1 MPGMIVYLQYL
12 IPQKLAGLTDNSNYC
27 FYILAIHNG
36 SAFIPPSVLNKTGFP
51 FHDRNSFLLC
61 QYCPDQLL
69 LFHCIQ

>member
-51 FHDRNSFLLC
+51 FHDRNSSFC
-61 QYCPDQLL
+61 ANIAQTNYSCS
-69 LFHCIQ
+69 IA